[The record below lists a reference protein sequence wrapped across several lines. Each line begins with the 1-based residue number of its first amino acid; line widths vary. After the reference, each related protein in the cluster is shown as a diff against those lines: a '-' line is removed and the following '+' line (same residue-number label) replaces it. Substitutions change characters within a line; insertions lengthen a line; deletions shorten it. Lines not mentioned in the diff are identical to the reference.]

1 VLKNNVFGV
10 KELLVGEGAME
21 NLFVGGVPSCLQ
33 SFDCWWVILYDPN
46 QVFMAGKT

>member
-10 KELLVGEGAME
+10 KKLFLDEGAME
-21 NLFVGGVPSCLQ
+21 NLFVGGVPSCSQ
-33 SFDCWWVILYDPN
+33 SFACWWVILYDPK